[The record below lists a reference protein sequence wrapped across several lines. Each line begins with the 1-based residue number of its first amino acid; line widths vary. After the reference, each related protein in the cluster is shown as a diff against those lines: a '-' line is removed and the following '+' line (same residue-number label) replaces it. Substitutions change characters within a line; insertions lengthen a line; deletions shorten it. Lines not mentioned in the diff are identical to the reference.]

1 MDSYQE
7 KCFSDFEALISPWV
21 NAYQCATISY
31 IGLKTAQ
38 GPRLLFGRILLEP
51 ARSGVNNAAFRFET
65 EHLIAARFIS
75 SATQTNIKTLL
86 ENAKG
91 GEIQT
96 VDDKTSL
103 RLQVDGNLSTYFSP
117 IHHPFISDGP
127 RLPTL
132 RVSGTSR
139 HNLTVGVTDQR
150 ALDWEL
156 KAAEA
161 PFDNLDE
168 LLSQCNLPAQM
179 QMGDSTTLEI
189 VARPPVMISDS
200 SAIAGSDAVI
210 EIRLAAA
217 LDSGKLRLGYK
228 VLHKESVER
237 KSVGGSALDWRQDE
251 DVKIGTYRV
260 SVGSASLLQ
269 AFVSYAGVSHHQWW
283 ITDPHKRLNPRLAIH
298 QVFDEDLELLRRMLF
313 KPETDKP
320 YAFESAVSTL
330 FSLLGFAVSNYGRIP
345 KLQKGPDIIAISP
358 TGHVGVIECTIG
370 LLDEND
376 KLAKLVQRAKLI
388 RDKLN
393 GTGYGFLQLQAVIV
407 TPLSRDEVTANLDTA
422 GKHDIAVVCKEDI
435 EEMLKQ
441 VSLPP
446 NADRLFEDAKRLV
459 PNAGQG
465 SLFGNNT

>member
-1 MDSYQE
+1 MDSHQE
-7 KCFSDFEALISPWV
+7 QCLSDFEALISPWA

-31 IGLKTAQ
+31 IGLKTAEGQ
-38 GPRLLFGRILLEP
+38 RLLFGRILLEP
-51 ARSGVNNAAFRFET
+51 TRSGVNDAAFKFET

-75 SATQTNIKTLL
+75 SATQTDIKTIL
-86 ENAKG
+86 EKAKA

-96 VDDKTSL
+96 IDHTSKL
-103 RLQVDGNLSTYFSP
+103 LLQADGSFSTYFSP
-117 IHHPFISDGP
+117 IHHPFVSEGP
-127 RLPTL
+127 RRPTL

-139 HNLTVGVTDQR
+139 HNLTVSIADHR

-156 KAAEA
+156 KAAET

-189 VARPPVMISDS
+189 VAKSPVMISDS
-200 SAIAGSDAVI
+200 SAITGSDTVI
-210 EIRLAAA
+210 ECRLASV
-217 LDSGKLRLGYK
+217 LDIEKLRLGYK
-228 VLHKESVER
+228 ILHKESIER
-237 KSVGGSALDWRQDE
+237 KSVSGSALDWRQDE
-251 DVKIGTYRV
+251 DIKIGTYRAP
-260 SVGSASLLQ
+260 VGSASLLQ
-269 AFVSYAGVSHHQWW
+269 AFVSYAGISHHQRWV
-283 ITDPHKRLNPRLAIH
+283 TDPQRRLNPRLAIH
-298 QVFDEDLELLRRMLF
+298 QVFDEDLELLRRMLL

-320 YAFESAVSTL
+320 YVFENAVSTL
-330 FSLLGFAVSNYGRIP
+330 LNLLGFAVSNYGRIP

-358 TGHVGVIECTIG
+358 TGHVGVTECTVG

-393 GTGYGFLQLQAVIV
+393 GTGYGFLQLQAVIM
-407 TPLSRDEVTANLDTA
+407 TPLSRDEVTANLERA
-422 GKHDIAVVCKEDI
+422 GKHGIAVVCKEDI

-441 VSLPP
+441 VYLPP
-446 NADRLFEDAKRLV
+446 NADRLFEEAKRLV

-465 SLFGNNT
+465 SLFGNNM